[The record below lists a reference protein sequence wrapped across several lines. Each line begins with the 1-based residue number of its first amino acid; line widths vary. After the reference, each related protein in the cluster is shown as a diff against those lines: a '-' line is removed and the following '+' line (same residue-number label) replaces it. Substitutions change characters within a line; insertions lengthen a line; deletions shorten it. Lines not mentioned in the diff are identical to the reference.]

1 MRKIVAMAVICLTAA
16 SGLTSAYAAQL
27 ADDEAGLRIR
37 LKNELRRADK
47 PSAGVLNQSIKILV
61 NATFPTDQYLVL
73 KPNNLMLL
81 QKLSVMYVA
90 NCQPLTEYD
99 KVSYHNYNPS
109 RSDLI

>member
-47 PSAGVLNQSIKILV
+47 PVLAREEIFTHGYREDCSISIVVIIPILLALKAGHIMFIN
-61 NATFPTDQYLVL
+61 
-73 KPNNLMLL
+73 
-81 QKLSVMYVA
+81 
-90 NCQPLTEYD
+90 
-99 KVSYHNYNPS
+99 
-109 RSDLI
+109 

>member
-1 MRKIVAMAVICLTAA
+1 MFIVFSRLAVIHPFITN
-16 SGLTSAYAAQL
+16 
-27 ADDEAGLRIR
+27 LR
-37 LKNELRRADK
+37 L
-47 PSAGVLNQSIKILV
+47 LNQSIKILV